1 MFPAGIILY
10 EKRKPK
16 LLKTAIDISIG
27 KVLKVK
33 EVKRRMFKKIV
44 R

>member
-1 MFPAGIILY
+1 MFPAGVILY

-16 LLKTAIDISIG
+16 LLKTAIGISIG

-33 EVKRRMFKKIV
+33 KGRRRMFEKIV